1 MTRRLIHRD
10 VHCFVRGTKD
20 LFESWPLAKKSDW
33 MAALTYFMIVK
44 WSLLSDIFDLSLPP
58 LSLAKYGP
66 LQSLVKVFAMNF
78 PVVFRSLILVLILK
92 IGSLYGIKHS
102 SLQI

>member
-1 MTRRLIHRD
+1 
-10 VHCFVRGTKD
+10 
-20 LFESWPLAKKSDW
+20 
-33 MAALTYFMIVK
+33 MATLTYFLIVK

-78 PVVFRSLILVLILK
+78 PVVFRNLILVLILK